1 MEAKVGDLL
10 INSKD
15 KYWKI
20 CAKGNFVSSVSFM
33 ILNMPLI
40 MPENLHPYVRYD
52 TVWLSLVG
60 MWESEVIF
68 RRALNIGND
77 PRGIKYRIVE

>member
-33 ILNMPLI
+33 ILNMA
-40 MPENLHPYVRYD
+40 ENLHSYVRYD

-60 MWESEVIF
+60 TWESEVIF